1 MDGFAVV
8 VGAFPVAGGRASR
21 CGAVCGF
28 QRIAFEFVLVHNN
41 SRASTIYI
49 AGTGAESIA
58 ANVEEAISHGTLA
71 PGDALPPIRELAG
84 QLGVNANTV
93 AAAYRLLRDRGA
105 VETAGRRGTRVRHRP
120 ATTPRS
126 LLGLDVPAGVR
137 DLSTGNPDPALLPIA
152 FARVPHARPLL
163 YGEPAMSPELVDY
176 ARAALAADGVPADHL
191 AVTSGALDG
200 IERALTAHLRPGDR
214 VAVEDPGWAN
224 LLDLLAALGLSA
236 EPVRVDDDGPLAADM
251 ARALGRGVRAVV
263 LTNRAQNP
271 TGAAL
276 SADRAD
282 ALRGLLAGRADEV
295 LLVEDDHCA
304 GIAGAP
310 LHTLA
315 GSTSHWAFVRS
326 ASKAYGPDLRVAVL
340 AGDRRTVERVHG
352 RLRLG
357 PGWVSH
363 LLQDLAVSLWSDE
376 RRDSPRR
383 RGRGAVHRQPH
394 AVVRRVSRARRRR
407 SRSVRAQRVGPGARR
422 DGRDHPAA
430 RRGLGRGA
438 GDSVPDPHAGGHP
451 HHHRRPGR
459 RRDRSPRRRRRR
471 GGAGHRT
478 PQCLAQVMCIIGVC
492 RAPTSTSMTNL
503 PPR

>member
-1 MDGFAVV
+1 M
-8 VGAFPVAGGRASR
+8 PV
-21 CGAVCGF
+21 
-28 QRIAFEFVLVHNN
+28 QY
-41 SRASTIYI
+41 T
-49 AGTGAESIA
+49 GTGAESIA
-58 ANVEEAISHGTLA
+58 ANVEEAISHGALA
-71 PGDALPPIRELAG
+71 PGDALPPIRDLAG
-84 QLGVNANTV
+84 RLGVNANTV

-105 VETAGRRGTRVRHRP
+105 IETAGRRGTRVRHRP

-137 DLSTGNPDPALLPIA
+137 DLSSGNPDPALLPIA
-152 FARVPHARPLL
+152 SARVPRPRPLV
-163 YGEPAMSPELVDY
+163 YGEPAMSPALVDH
-176 ARAALAADGVPADHL
+176 ARAAFAADGVPADHL

-236 EPVRVDDDGPLAADM
+236 EPVRVDDDGPLVADL
-251 ARALGRGVRAVV
+251 ARALGQGVRAVV
-263 LTNRAQNP
+263 VTTRAHNP

-282 ALRGLLAGRADEV
+282 ALRGVLAGRADEV

-315 GSTSHWAFVRS
+315 GSTGHWAFVRS

-363 LLQDLAVSLWSDE
+363 LLQDLAVGLWSDDAAARLVGEAEKQYAANRTRLRTALAE
-376 RRDSPRR
+376 RGVVAH
-383 RGRGAVHRQPH
+383 GRSGLNVWVPVPDETVAITRLLGAGW
-394 AVVRRVSRARRRR
+394 AA
-407 SRSVRAQRVGPGARR
+407 APGARFR
-422 DGRDHPAA
+422 I
-430 RRGLGRGA
+430 
-438 GDSVPDPHAGGHP
+438 
-451 HHHRRPGR
+451 
-459 RRDRSPRRRRRR
+459 
-471 GGAGHRT
+471 RT
-478 PQCLAQVMCIIGVC
+478 PPGIRVTVADLGAREIEPLADAIAEAVLATGRPSV
-492 RAPTSTSMTNL
+492 
-503 PPR
+503 

>member
-1 MDGFAVV
+1 MSYV
-8 VGAFPVAGGRASR
+8 PVQQS
-21 CGAVCGF
+21 
-28 QRIAFEFVLVHNN
+28 
-41 SRASTIYI
+41 I

-58 ANVEEAISHGTLA
+58 ANIEDSISAGTLA

-84 QLGVNANTV
+84 QLGVNANTA

-105 VETAGRRGTRVRHRP
+105 IETAGRRGTRVRHRP
-120 ATTPRS
+120 ATSPRS
-126 LLGLDVPAGVR
+126 LLGLDVPPGVR
-137 DLSTGNPDPALLPIA
+137 DLSTGSPNPALLPIA
-152 FARVPHARPLL
+152 TVPQAHWGAGRRPVLYGGPATLPELAEHARRMLT
-163 YGEPAMSPELVDY
+163 
-176 ARAALAADGVPADHL
+176 ADGVPTEHL

-236 EPVRVDDDGPLAADM
+236 EPVGVDDDGPLVADIT
-251 ARALGRGVRAVV
+251 RALDRGVRALV

-282 ALRGLLAGRADEV
+282 ALGALLAGNDV
-295 LLVEDDHCA
+295 LVVEDDHCA
-304 GIAGAP
+304 GISGAP

-340 AGDRRTVERVHG
+340 AGDHRTVERVHG

-363 LLQDLAVSLWSDE
+363 LLQGLAVRLWSDDAATRLVDQAE
-376 RRDSPRR
+376 QHYAGTRNGLRAALAEQGVTAY
-383 RGRGAVHRQPH
+383 GRSGLNVWIPVPDETVAITRLLGSGWAAAPGSRFRIRTPAGIRITVADLADDEIEPLADAVAH
-394 AVVRRVSRARRRR
+394 AVR
-407 SRSVRAQRVGPGARR
+407 STGRS
-422 DGRDHPAA
+422 
-430 RRGLGRGA
+430 
-438 GDSVPDPHAGGHP
+438 SV
-451 HHHRRPGR
+451 
-459 RRDRSPRRRRRR
+459 
-471 GGAGHRT
+471 
-478 PQCLAQVMCIIGVC
+478 
-492 RAPTSTSMTNL
+492 
-503 PPR
+503 

>member
-1 MDGFAVV
+1 MISV
-8 VGAFPVAGGRASR
+8 PVQHS
-21 CGAVCGF
+21 
-28 QRIAFEFVLVHNN
+28 
-41 SRASTIYI
+41 I

-58 ANVEEAISHGTLA
+58 ANIEEGISTGGLA
-71 PGDALPPIRELAG
+71 PGDALPPVRELATR
-84 QLGVNANTV
+84 LAVNANTV

-152 FARVPHARPLL
+152 ATSQATVVVGPVL

-176 ARAALAADGVPADHL
+176 ARAALSADGVPPDHL

-224 LLDLLAALGLSA
+224 MLDLLAALGLSA
-236 EPVRVDDDGPLAADM
+236 EPMRVDDGGPLVADVV
-251 ARALGRGVRAVV
+251 RALDRGVRALVV
-263 LTNRAQNP
+263 TNRAQNP

-276 SADRAD
+276 SADRAA
-282 ALRGLLAGRADEV
+282 ALRNVLAGHADDV
-295 LLVEDDHCA
+295 LVVEDDHGA
-304 GIAGAP
+304 GISGAP

-315 GSTSHWAFVRS
+315 GSATRWAFVRS

-340 AGDRRTVERVHG
+340 AGDHRTVERVHG

-363 LLQDLAVSLWSDE
+363 VLQDLAVGLWSDE
-376 RRDSPRR
+376 
-383 RGRGAVHRQPH
+383 A
-394 AVVRRVSRARRRR
+394 ASRL
-407 SRSVRAQRVGPGARR
+407 VRAAEGQYADTRTRLRTALAERQVTASGRSGLNLWIPVPDETVAITRLLNAGWAAAPGTRFRIRTGPGIRITIADLAADEIDPLADAVAEAVRST
-422 DGRDHPAA
+422 GRA
-430 RRGLGRGA
+430 
-438 GDSVPDPHAGGHP
+438 SV
-451 HHHRRPGR
+451 
-459 RRDRSPRRRRRR
+459 
-471 GGAGHRT
+471 
-478 PQCLAQVMCIIGVC
+478 
-492 RAPTSTSMTNL
+492 
-503 PPR
+503 

>member
-1 MDGFAVV
+1 V
-8 VGAFPVAGGRASR
+8 PV
-21 CGAVCGF
+21 
-28 QRIAFEFVLVHNN
+28 QN
-41 SRASTIYI
+41 SI

-58 ANVEEAISHGTLA
+58 ASIEEAISGGSLA
-71 PGDALPPIRELAG
+71 PGDALPPVRDLAA
-84 QLGVNANTV
+84 QLGVNANTA

-152 FARVPHARPLL
+152 GAALASPVAGRPVL
-163 YGEPAMSPELVDY
+163 YGQPAMTAELVDFS
-176 ARAALAADGVPADHL
+176 RAALAADGIPADHL

-236 EPVRVDDDGPLAADM
+236 EPVHVDDDGPLIADLD
-251 ARALGRGVRAVV
+251 RALGRGARALVT
-263 LTNRAQNP
+263 TNRAQNP

-276 SADRAD
+276 SAQRAVE
-282 ALRGLLAGRADEV
+282 LRGLLSDRGEDL

-304 GIAGAP
+304 GISGVP
-310 LHTLA
+310 LHSLA
-315 GSTSHWAFVRS
+315 GSTRHWAFVRS

-340 AGDRRTVERVHG
+340 AGDHRTVERVHG

-363 LLQDLAVSLWSDE
+363 LLQDLAVGLWTNDAASHLVATAE
-376 RRDSPRR
+376 RQYAGNRQRLIAALAER
-383 RGRGAVHRQPH
+383 GVAGRGRSGLNVWIPVPDETVAITRLLGAGWAAAPGTRFRIGTSPGIRITISDLTDDEIDPLADAVVH
-394 AVVRRVSRARRRR
+394 AVRSTGRA
-407 SRSVRAQRVGPGARR
+407 SV
-422 DGRDHPAA
+422 
-430 RRGLGRGA
+430 
-438 GDSVPDPHAGGHP
+438 
-451 HHHRRPGR
+451 
-459 RRDRSPRRRRRR
+459 
-471 GGAGHRT
+471 
-478 PQCLAQVMCIIGVC
+478 
-492 RAPTSTSMTNL
+492 
-503 PPR
+503 

>member
-1 MDGFAVV
+1 MICV
-8 VGAFPVAGGRASR
+8 PVQTS
-21 CGAVCGF
+21 
-28 QRIAFEFVLVHNN
+28 
-41 SRASTIYI
+41 I

-58 ANVEEAISHGTLA
+58 ANVEEAISHGALA

-152 FARVPHARPLL
+152 LARVPQARPLL

-176 ARAALAADGVPADHL
+176 ARPALAADGVPADHL

-200 IERALTAHLRPGDR
+200 IERALAAQLRPGDR

-224 LLDLLAALGLSA
+224 MLDLLAALGLSA
-236 EPVRVDDDGPLAADM
+236 EPVRVDEDGPMVADVR
-251 ARALGRGVRAVV
+251 RALSRGVRALVI
-263 LTNRAQNP
+263 TNRAQNP

-276 SADRAD
+276 SAA
-282 ALRGLLAGRADEV
+282 RADELRNLV
-295 LLVEDDHCA
+295 SGGDLLIVEDDHCA
-304 GIAGAP
+304 GISGAP

-315 GSTSHWAFVRS
+315 GLTGRWVFVRS

-363 LLQDLAVSLWSDE
+363 LLQDIAVGLWSDE
-376 RRDSPRR
+376 AAARLVRKAEEQYTGTRTR
-383 RGRGAVHRQPH
+383 LRAALAERGVAAHGRSGLNVWIPVPDETVAITRLLGAGWAAAPGTRF
-394 AVVRRVSRARRRR
+394 RIRT
-407 SRSVRAQRVGPGARR
+407 GPGMRITVA
-422 DGRDHPAA
+422 DLTADEIDPLADAIAEAVLSTGRS
-430 RRGLGRGA
+430 
-438 GDSVPDPHAGGHP
+438 SV
-451 HHHRRPGR
+451 
-459 RRDRSPRRRRRR
+459 
-471 GGAGHRT
+471 
-478 PQCLAQVMCIIGVC
+478 
-492 RAPTSTSMTNL
+492 
-503 PPR
+503 